1 MRVLHVIDS
10 LRLGGVEVLLTEMIP
25 RFARHGVESSV
36 AVLKPTDSPLKQR
49 LQSLGVPFVPNLYTR
64 IYSPL
69 QVRPLTRC
77 LPDYDLAQS
86 YLFPSQLWL
95 AMAAARCGKPVPI
108 VTTEQSTV
116 SRRRK
121 WWYRPV
127 DRWMYRRYSAIACN
141 SQGSA
146 DALLRWLP
154 EVADRVSVVFNGVP
168 LERFQQAQAP
178 PRGEVLPDD
187 GAPVLIFVARMQ
199 YEKDHDTVLRALA
212 QVPRARLLLVGDGER
227 RPSLQELARSLGVAE
242 RVHFLGRRPDVDRLL
257 KLAALYVH
265 SSHYEGFGIAAVE
278 AMAAGLPIIASDVPG
293 LSEVVGSAG
302 LLFPQG
308 DAGALARHLNAV
320 LASDDL
326 RQKLARASQQR
337 AQEFS
342 IERTVQSYL
351 DIYRKVTAAAGRTS

>member
-25 RFARHGVESSV
+25 RFRRRGVESSV
-36 AVLKPTDSPLKQR
+36 AVLKPFDTPLRQR
-49 LQSLGVPFVPNLYTR
+49 LESLGIHFVANPHTR
-64 IYSPL
+64 IYSPI
-69 QVRPLTRC
+69 QVRTLTRC
-77 LPDYDLAQS
+77 LPGYDLAQS

-95 AMAAARCGKPVPI
+95 AMAAALARKRVPI

-116 SRRRK
+116 SRRRR
-121 WWYRPV
+121 WWYRAV

-154 EVADRVSVVFNGVP
+154 EMAGRVSVVFNGVP

-178 PRGEVLPDD
+178 PRGEIVPDD

-227 RPSLQELARSLGVAE
+227 RPALQELARSLGIAE

-257 KLAALYVH
+257 KLACLYVH

-278 AMAAGLPIIASDVPG
+278 AMAAGLPVVASDVPG

-308 DAGALARHLNAV
+308 DAGALARHINAV
-320 LASDDL
+320 LASDEL
-326 RQKLARASQQR
+326 RQKLARASLQR

-342 IERTVQSYL
+342 IERSVDSYL
-351 DIYRKVTAAAGRTS
+351 DIYRKATEAAGQRS